1 MSKNLVIVESPA
13 KAKTIEK
20 YLGADFSVK
29 ASIGHVKD
37 LPPKSLG
44 VDLKNNFKPEYE
56 IIKGKKKVVDE
67 IRKSADSAEKVFLA
81 PDPDREGEA
90 IAWHVAEE
98 IRRSKKAPP
107 IFRVLFNE
115 ITKNAVKQAIAHPV
129 ELNKNMYEA
138 QQARRILDRLVG
150 YQISPILWDKVR
162 RGLSAGRV
170 QSVAVRLVC
179 DREKEILEFKTEEY
193 WNREVKLEG
202 SLPPPFIARLHK
214 KNGKKFTLT
223 TENEASRTVEEVK
236 RHSFVLKTIEKREQK
251 RNPSPPFITSKLQQ
265 EASHKLGFSP
275 KKTMML
281 AQMLY
286 EGVEVAGGD
295 LAGLITYM
303 RTDSTRVASSALDEV
318 RQYINDAYGRDY
330 LPDQPN
336 FYKSKKEAQ
345 EAHEAIRP
353 TSMAYTPDV
362 VKKYLKKDEYRLYEL
377 IWKRFVASQMKP
389 ATLDR
394 TTFIIMAGPCEF
406 RATGSIIKFPGF
418 ISVYIEA
425 EEEGAKKPEG
435 DEEAEE
441 KGGEGALLPELK
453 EGETLKCR
461 DYLPSQHFTQPPPRF
476 TEASLVKELEEKG
489 IGRPSTYASILA
501 VIQDKKYAEKDE
513 AKRLHPTQLGTLVN
527 DLLVKNFADIMD
539 VQFTARMEEELDL
552 VEEGKM
558 TWIDTLKDFYGTFS
572 KTLSHAKVHM
582 KDIKRQEIL
591 TDIKCEKCG
600 SIMVIKFGRH
610 GEFLACQ
617 AYPDC
622 KNTKEFRKDEL
633 GKIVVETA
641 KETGEVCEKCGS
653 KMIVKRGRF
662 GQFLACS
669 AYPKCKNTKAISMG
683 VNCPQCGKPLSA
695 RKSKRG
701 KVFYGCTGYPK
712 CTFAAW
718 DKPLNE
724 KCPECGS
731 AYLVEKYSKA
741 RGTEIRCPQKEC
753 DYHRELISP

>member
-1 MSKNLVIVESPA
+1 HI
-13 KAKTIEK
+13 
-20 YLGADFSVK
+20 
-29 ASIGHVKD
+29 KD

-56 IIKGKKKVVDE
+56 IIKGKKKVIDE
-67 IRKSADSAEKVFLA
+67 IKNEASKAEKVFLA

-90 IAWHVAEE
+90 IAWHLAEE

-107 IFRVLFNE
+107 VYRVLFNE
-115 ITKNAVKQAIAHPV
+115 ITKNAIKQAIANPT

-179 DREKEILEFKTEEY
+179 DREKEIQEFKTDEY
-193 WNREVKLEG
+193 WSLEVKLEG
-202 SLPPPFIARLHK
+202 SLPPLFVARLHK
-214 KNGKKFTLT
+214 KEGKKFIPGNQ
-223 TENEASRTVEEVK
+223 EEANRVVEEIK
-236 RHSFVLKTIEKREQK
+236 PKPFVLKAIEKREQK

-265 EASHKLGFSP
+265 EASRKLGFSP
-275 KKTMML
+275 KRTMML
-281 AQMLY
+281 AQQLY
-286 EGVEVAGGD
+286 EGVEVAGGES
-295 LAGLITYM
+295 AGLITYM
-303 RTDSTRVASSALDEV
+303 RTDSTRVASTALDEV

-389 ATLDR
+389 AVLDR
-394 TTFIIMAGPCEF
+394 TTFVITAGIYEF

-418 ISVYIEA
+418 ISVYIE
-425 EEEGAKKPEG
+425 EE
-435 DEEAEE
+435 DEEAKSPKGEEETDE
-441 KGGEGALLPELK
+441 KGGEGAILPELK
-453 EGETLKCR
+453 EGETLKCLE
-461 DYLPSQHFTQPPPRF
+461 YLPSQHFTQPPPRF

-489 IGRPSTYASILA
+489 IGRPSTYASILG
-501 VIQDKKYAEKDE
+501 VIQDKKYCEKDE
-513 AKRLHPTQLGTLVN
+513 GKRLRPTELGTMVN
-527 DLLVKNFADIMD
+527 DLLVKNFTEIMD
-539 VQFTARMEEELDL
+539 VQFTARMEEELDQ

-558 TWIDTLKDFYGTFS
+558 EWVDTLKDFYGTFS

-591 TDIKCEKCG
+591 TDLKCEKCG
-600 SIMVIKFGRH
+600 STMVIKFGRH

-617 AYPDC
+617 SYPDC
-622 KNTKEFRKDEL
+622 KNTKEFRKDES
-633 GKIVVETA
+633 GKIIPEVP
-641 KETGEVCEKCGS
+641 KDTGEVCEKCGS
-653 KMIVKRGRF
+653 PMIVKRGRF

-669 AYPKCKNTKAISMG
+669 AYPKCKTTKAISLG
-683 VNCPQCGKPLSA
+683 IDCPQCGKPLSA

-701 KVFYGCTGYPK
+701 RVFYGCTGYPN

-718 DKPLNE
+718 DKPVNE
-724 KCPECGS
+724 KCPQCGS
-731 AYLVEKYSKA
+731 NYLVEKYSKG
-741 RGTEIRCPQKEC
+741 RGLEIRCPEKGC
-753 DYHRELISP
+753 DYRRGVAETSAQPAESAVSS